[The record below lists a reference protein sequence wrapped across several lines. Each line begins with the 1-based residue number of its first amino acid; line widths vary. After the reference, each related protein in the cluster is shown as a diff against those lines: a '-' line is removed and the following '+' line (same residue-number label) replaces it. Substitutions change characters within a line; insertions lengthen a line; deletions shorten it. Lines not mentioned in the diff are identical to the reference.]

1 MFHVKRMK
9 EKKRK
14 NKNISHGIYK
24 KNQSS
29 LYGNKDKNLEV
40 LITLETDL

>member
-1 MFHVKRMK
+1 MFHVKRIK
-9 EKKRK
+9 QKK
-14 NKNISHGIYK
+14 KNIPHGIYK